1 MIMKEKTYKESDL
14 ATLAE
19 KVISLLSLKIK
30 ENKATVLFLDGNLG
44 AGKTTFTKKLAEF
57 LGVKESITSPTFTI
71 MHKYKTRTGEW
82 DNLFH
87 IDAYRL
93 NSKEELG
100 VLNISEDLKNKKNL
114 FIFEWPSNISGEIV
128 PDLEIKLS
136 HHTKEEER
144 KISF

>member
-1 MIMKEKTYKESDL
+1 MKENIYKESDL
-14 ATLAE
+14 SSLAE
-19 KVISLLSLKIK
+19 RVISLLSLKIK
-30 ENKATVLFLDGNLG
+30 EDKATVLFLDGNLG
-44 AGKTTFTKKLAEF
+44 AGKTTFTKKLAEL
-57 LGVKESITSPTFTI
+57 LGVKESITSPTFI
-71 MHKYKTRTGEW
+71 FFFKYRTRIGEW
-82 DNLFH
+82 ENLFH

-93 NSKEELG
+93 NSSEELG

>member
-1 MIMKEKTYKESDL
+1 MKENIYKESDL
-14 ATLAE
+14 SSLAE
-19 KVISLLSLKIK
+19 RVISLLSLKIK
-30 ENKATVLFLDGNLG
+30 EDKATVLFLDGNLG
-44 AGKTTFTKKLAEF
+44 AGKTTFTKKLAEL

-71 MHKYKTRTGEW
+71 MHKYRTRIGEW
-82 DNLFH
+82 ENLFH

-93 NSKEELG
+93 NSSEELG

-136 HHTKEEER
+136 HHTKEKKK